1 MTPGPGAYSS
11 PSRKEG
17 PAYHIGARTG
27 VNKTADGPGPGA
39 YNSKMDPIKESA
51 PGVKMGQAP
60 RGSAVKNDMPGPGQ
74 YNYNDGP
81 KGGVSFGK
89 EA

>member
-1 MTPGPGAYSS
+1 
-11 PSRKEG
+11 
-17 PAYHIGARTG
+17 
-27 VNKTADGPGPGA
+27 
-39 YNSKMDPIKESA
+39 MDPIKESA

-60 RGSAVKNDMPGPGQ
+60 RGSAVKNDLPGPGQ